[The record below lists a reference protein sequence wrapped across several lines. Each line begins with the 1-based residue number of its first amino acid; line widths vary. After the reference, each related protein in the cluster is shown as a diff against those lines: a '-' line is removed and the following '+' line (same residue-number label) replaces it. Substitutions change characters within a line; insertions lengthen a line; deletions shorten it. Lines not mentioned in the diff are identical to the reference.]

1 MSLTAP
7 SGPPQ
12 TVVSAVNNETSISL
26 QWDEVECSEQNG
38 LITGYTLSY
47 FPSVAGAVVENVAVV
62 GRVVTLTGLLPGT
75 QYLFQVRAVSDSGAS
90 PAQGLGQQTAVNPG
104 KIVYS

>member
-12 TVVSAVNNETSISL
+12 TFTSAVNNETSISL
-26 QWDEVECSEQNG
+26 QWDEVECIEQNG

-47 FPSVAGAVVENVAVV
+47 FPYVAGAAIENVGVA
-62 GRVVTLTGLLPGT
+62 GRVVTLTGLLPKT
-75 QYLFQVRAVSDSGAS
+75 QYQFQVWAVSDSGTS
-90 PAQGLGQQTAVNPG
+90 PAQGLGQETAVNPG